1 MNKLKLIIKHEFRQ
15 ITRGKVFILMTLLG
29 PLLMGAFMILPTYFA
44 QKGFETQQDTQIAIF
59 SRDNALTSTLQK
71 GLEEKQMKLLVVD
84 GAAEGKVSVLNGDS
98 IGFVVVNNDIQYYST
113 TGTDLQYSSIVERLI
128 NNHRH
133 DQKLKELGI
142 SEKDSK
148 WLNEKLEIK
157 SFKLDDNGE
166 VNDSSFETVLYLVMI
181 MAMLIV
187 MTSLLYGIN
196 AARSILTEKTSKTI
210 EMLLSSTEPNTILL
224 GKVMGTGLAGIIQ
237 FGVWFLMAY
246 ILMDFIVP
254 LLEFDISMVDI
265 SGTQFLP
272 IFILFVLG
280 ITQVIFVYASFGAVI
295 ETEQQLGQVQIPI
308 QMILMIPIFVISSII
323 GSPNS
328 MLAKVLSYIPITS
341 PTVMTARILI
351 DSPSFPMIIL
361 SIVILV
367 GSLLLSLIFS
377 SKVFRIG
384 IINKGTSKNIA
395 DVVKLFFKSSV

>member
-84 GAAEGKVSVLNGDS
+84 GAAEGKESVLNGDS

-157 SFKLDDNGE
+157 NFKLDDNGE

>member
-148 WLNEKLEIK
+148 WLNEELEIK

-166 VNDSSFETVLYLVMI
+166 INDSSFETVLYLVMI